1 MQPTPTARTF
11 LVAGGNTGIAAA
23 TVAKLDAEGHKVVCA
38 ARQPDA
44 VATGPDV
51 TAQVFDATD
60 STASLDLPEALD
72 GVVYAPGTINLKP
85 FGQLSDE
92 DFLHDLQV
100 NLLGA
105 VHLIRQA
112 LPALKNSS
120 SESPGIVLFS
130 TVAVQT
136 GMSFHASIA
145 SAKGAIEGLARCL
158 AAEFAP
164 KIRVNVIALSLTD
177 TPLAAR
183 LLDSDTKLDAAR
195 QRHPLRR
202 VGDPDD
208 VAAAVSFLLQDH
220 ASFMTGQLL
229 KLDGGLS
236 SVKLF

>member
-1 MQPTPTARTF
+1 MQISPTARTF

-23 TVAKLDAEGHKVVCA
+23 TVAKLDTEGHKVICA
-38 ARQPDA
+38 ARRPDA
-44 VATGPDV
+44 VATSPNV
-51 TAQVFDATD
+51 SAQAFDATD
-60 STASLDLPEALD
+60 DTANLDLPDTLD
-72 GVVYAPGTINLKP
+72 GLVYAPGTINLKP

-92 DFLHDLQV
+92 DFLLDFQV

-105 VHLIRQA
+105 VRVIRQA
-112 LPALKNSS
+112 LPALKKSA

-145 SAKGAIEGLARCL
+145 SAKGAVEGLARSL

-177 TPLAAR
+177 TPLAGR
-183 LLDSDTKLDAAR
+183 LLDSGTKLDAAR
-195 QRHPLRR
+195 QRHPLRQ
-202 VGDPDD
+202 VGDPND
-208 VAAAVSFLLQDH
+208 VAEAVNFLLQDH
-220 ASFMTGQLL
+220 AAFMTGQVL